1 MGIGSFLK
9 REVKGFVSGITA
21 QDGVQDWSHAAK
33 VFAAEDML
41 RSPKFKGMFHVS
53 FVFNTEALNSVDEA
67 KEFAETIGS
76 QRNADVLSV
85 LTKSID
91 LPGFTIDHTIHNQYN
106 KPTIAYKKIKYKPVS
121 VTFHDDMSDI
131 VWAFW
136 AFYYNWYFA
145 DGTKYLVKA
154 GTNSSNK
161 MKDPFFKLIKA
172 TVNIVTS
179 IFKKNDTVKKDV
191 TQNQK
196 DEITTPKPG
205 AEWDAALR
213 YPLLLNSIS
222 NADTVG
228 NMFTD
233 AWGLNGSVYHS
244 SSVDKNFHLLKQIE
258 IYPLGQKQASMIV
271 LHNPKIVGWDH
282 DTFDYSQSATATCK
296 MEIAYEG
303 VSYMDQVSAASILE
317 SVRFYDEHS
326 SPLMRG
332 APRSLLGPGGL
343 LDRAEGIIGNIM
355 KGKPKLSDLIS
366 AIGIAKTIT
375 NKKFAPGVKAELK
388 TAVTKG
394 IESAAISAVNNKIF
408 PNKSTTKNG
417 G

>member
-1 MGIGSFLK
+1 
-9 REVKGFVSGITA
+9 
-21 QDGVQDWSHAAK
+21 
-33 VFAAEDML
+33 
-41 RSPKFKGMFHVS
+41 
-53 FVFNTEALNSVDEA
+53 
-67 KEFAETIGS
+67 
-76 QRNADVLSV
+76 
-85 LTKSID
+85 
-91 LPGFTIDHTIHNQYN
+91 
-106 KPTIAYKKIKYKPVS
+106 
-121 VTFHDDMSDI
+121 
-131 VWAFW
+131 
-136 AFYYNWYFA
+136 
-145 DGTKYLVKA
+145 
-154 GTNSSNK
+154 
-161 MKDPFFKLIKA
+161 
-172 TVNIVTS
+172 
-179 IFKKNDTVKKDV
+179 
-191 TQNQK
+191 
-196 DEITTPKPG
+196 
-205 AEWDAALR
+205 
-213 YPLLLNSIS
+213 
-222 NADTVG
+222 
-228 NMFTD
+228 
-233 AWGLNGSVYHS
+233 
-244 SSVDKNFHLLKQIE
+244 
-258 IYPLGQKQASMIV
+258 MIV

-296 MEIAYEG
+296 MEIAYEV